1 MLVRQ
6 QRDEKKECIVMKE
19 RRKTERLKELSEI
32 NTTVLSTENHIPHGN
47 IFYNYSDDISV
58 YGARIRGNVHLPV
71 NTLLKIDFTL
81 KKLKQK
87 ITTIGKII
95 WTESIIEGKYYE
107 AGVEFTNTSVEVIQQ
122 IADYISWRKKI
133 ISLSPFAIP
142 FYTYDKAR
150 KSDSP

>member
-1 MLVRQ
+1 MQ
-6 QRDEKKECIVMKE
+6 EK
-19 RRKTERLKELSEI
+19 RKSERLKELSDI
-32 NTTVLSTENHIPHGN
+32 HTTVLTTENHIPKGE
-47 IFYNYSDDISV
+47 ICYNYSEDISV
-58 YGARIRGNVHLPV
+58 SGARIRGNVHLPV

-87 ITTIGKII
+87 ITAIGII
-95 WTESIIEGKYYE
+95 RWTKGIIEDKYYE
-107 AGVEFTNTSVEVIQQ
+107 AGVEFTNTSVEVIKQ

-150 KSDSP
+150 ESDSP